1 LSQERLDQ
9 IYDNLIEL
17 RVLASD
23 EDVFPPIDQDGV
35 RGIRAPVLL
44 VAGVESPFHLR
55 VLVDGLEE
63 LIPNVERV
71 DIPDASH
78 LMHEDNPTALNQAIL
93 GFLGRHSDRPISP
106 PSP

>member
-1 LSQERLDQ
+1 LDQ
-9 IYDNLIEL
+9 IHDNLIEL
-17 RVLASD
+17 SALATD
-23 EDVFPPIDQDGV
+23 EDVFPPIDKDEV

-44 VAGVESPFHLR
+44 VAGAQSPFHLG
-55 VLVDGLEE
+55 VLVDSLEE

-78 LMHEDNPTALNQAIL
+78 LLHEDNATGLNQAIR

-106 PSP
+106 PSS